1 MAKVQKGRR
10 GGGRKKRQAVPE
22 AELPQRLN
30 YLILIAG
37 VAVVFLGMVVMS
49 MGDAVSPLSVTVAPV
64 ILFLG
69 YCVIIPLGIIFRKK
83 KEPQEVAE

>member
-10 GGGRKKRQAVPE
+10 GAGRRKRQAVPE

-37 VAVVFLGMVVMS
+37 IAVVFLGMVVMS
-49 MGDAVSPLSVTVAPV
+49 LGGTVSPLSVTVAPI
-64 ILFLG
+64 ILFIG
-69 YCVIIPLGIIFRKK
+69 YCVIIPIGIIIRKK
-83 KEPQEVAE
+83 KEPREAAE